1 MIGTMIYLDD
11 PVYRHRELTE
21 IFKKQKE
28 NTMNKTYHILNGDS
42 LREQFPEELKGE
54 ILITRECMIDG
65 DVQGCLNDDFFETRA
80 KFIRDCYG
88 SDGETFY
95 RQNIVTEFIKMQ
107 TIPDNA
113 DVNLWFEDDLF
124 CQTNM
129 WFVTSV
135 LNEKPLNRTYYLV
148 RPKDGSEY
156 SFGAMITSELIS
168 SYQNRIPINA
178 NELNLF
184 SELWKSYQRNDCE
197 QMLTIAG
204 KLDSKFPFLLP
215 AVHAH
220 IDRIP
225 TAENPGRIIQTL
237 AAIINDLGTTE
248 FVPIF
253 KEFKKRAGIYGLGD
267 AQVRNILA
275 KMDK

>member
-1 MIGTMIYLDD
+1 VFY
-11 PVYRHRELTE
+11 HRELTE
-21 IFKKQKE
+21 IFRKQKG
-28 NTMNKTYHILNGDS
+28 NIVNKMYHILNGDS

-54 ILITRECMIDG
+54 ILITRECLIDG
-65 DVQGCLNDDFFETRA
+65 DVQGSLNGDFFEIRT

-88 SDGETFY
+88 KDGETFY
-95 RQNIVTEFIKMQ
+95 RQNIVTEFIKMR
-107 TIPDNA
+107 TIPEDA

-124 CQTNM
+124 CQTNL
-129 WFVTSV
+129 WFVTNV
-135 LNEKPLNRTYYLV
+135 LNDKPLNRIYYLI

-156 SFGAMITSELIS
+156 SFGGMNRSELLC
-168 SYQNRIPINA
+168 SYQNRIPINTS
-178 NELNLF
+178 ELNLF
-184 SELWKSYQRNDCE
+184 SELWKSYQSNDCE
-197 QMLTIAG
+197 HMQKIAG
-204 KLDSKFPFLLP
+204 KLDSKFPFLVP

-237 AAIINDLGTTE
+237 ADIINDLGTTE

-267 AQVRNILA
+267 MQIRNILA
-275 KMDK
+275 KMNK